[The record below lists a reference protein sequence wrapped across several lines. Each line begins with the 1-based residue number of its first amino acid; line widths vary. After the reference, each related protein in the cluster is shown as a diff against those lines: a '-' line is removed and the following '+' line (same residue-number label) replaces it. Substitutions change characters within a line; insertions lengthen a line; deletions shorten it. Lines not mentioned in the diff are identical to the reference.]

1 MFLVVI
7 DSDFIGKVFCHGELP
22 ETFVV
27 HYSST
32 QTHCPPVVSVEA
44 SELTPDKEALLI
56 KSEVALGRDCD
67 YTVHL
72 TSRNGAG
79 DTNSTG
85 TLSISTRVLIVEVV
99 ELEGEVVVRCV
110 FRDTLS
116 QRCYV
121 QLVSSEVEGGF
132 QEGGCV
138 EGAGEGVH
146 RFPGLLP
153 ATYTVLVYGLVAG
166 GLEDSCSP
174 APGDPDYITVAT
186 VHDPHPSSVNN
197 QPSPTNK
204 MTRPLVIPN
213 PWCAEGIGVG
223 VCMGAIATCILFVMG
238 IIVVKVL
245 KKHRQRRNVA
255 KSSAASSQHVAME
268 KNMAYELHK
277 PQHRRK
283 DHTAPQQALNPIYED
298 LNASGDEVDGP
309 SNKAPITGHSLRVVI
324 GKTGVSVGSLISVL
338 LLICLVVGKRI
349 RDRCDSASYPVKEL
363 EKRQREC
370 GTPRTTIFINPI
382 YYTNMHSW
390 PSNPLHTTA
399 DKINW
404 GVCPDLDDFS
414 LGRDEISSYLV
425 PVAVWTSS
433 ILLYIPR
440 SVGKH
445 SLPAVSVVVSYGF
458 HICLH
463 FLALSIR
470 LSVLH
475 LSLPL
480 ASPTVP
486 PTDTA
491 TPDGDGGEGEGGHGN
506 EAPITG
512 HTLAVV
518 IGVSV
523 GCLIALVVVI
533 CLVVVRGLKHSYG
546 GSSSYSVSHM
556 ENQQKDT
563 TPSTTNPISTEI
575 AEGMA
580 NGTGSFTREEP
591 QPKLKETNKT
601 SPQTTTV

>member
-298 LNASGDEVDGP
+298 L
-309 SNKAPITGHSLRVVI
+309 K
-324 GKTGVSVGSLISVL
+324 
-338 LLICLVVGKRI
+338 
-349 RDRCDSASYPVKEL
+349 
-363 EKRQREC
+363 
-370 GTPRTTIFINPI
+370 
-382 YYTNMHSW
+382 
-390 PSNPLHTTA
+390 
-399 DKINW
+399 
-404 GVCPDLDDFS
+404 
-414 LGRDEISSYLV
+414 
-425 PVAVWTSS
+425 
-433 ILLYIPR
+433 
-440 SVGKH
+440 
-445 SLPAVSVVVSYGF
+445 
-458 HICLH
+458 
-463 FLALSIR
+463 
-470 LSVLH
+470 
-475 LSLPL
+475 
-480 ASPTVP
+480 
-486 PTDTA
+486 
-491 TPDGDGGEGEGGHGN
+491 
-506 EAPITG
+506 
-512 HTLAVV
+512 
-518 IGVSV
+518 
-523 GCLIALVVVI
+523 
-533 CLVVVRGLKHSYG
+533 
-546 GSSSYSVSHM
+546 
-556 ENQQKDT
+556 
-563 TPSTTNPISTEI
+563 
-575 AEGMA
+575 
-580 NGTGSFTREEP
+580 
-591 QPKLKETNKT
+591 
-601 SPQTTTV
+601 